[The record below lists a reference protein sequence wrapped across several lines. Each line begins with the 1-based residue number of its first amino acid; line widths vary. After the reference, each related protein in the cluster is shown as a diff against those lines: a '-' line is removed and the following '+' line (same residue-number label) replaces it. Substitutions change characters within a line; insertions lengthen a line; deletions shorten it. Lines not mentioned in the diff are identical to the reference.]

1 MGQIPDLLS
10 CNLYKP
16 SKSAR
21 ESLSDSLGDPQRN
34 RPDRLVVLYPF
45 YCLLKFVADTA
56 SLK

>member
-1 MGQIPDLLS
+1 MDQIPDLLS

-21 ESLSDSLGDPQRN
+21 ESKSDSLGDPQRN